1 MPDHNYHDEDLFN
14 PETRHEQSDIPIRP
28 FWWAVIIFIV
38 FSVLTWIVIT
48 FFFRGLATL
57 ERSQAAAPQSG
68 IARPASAD
76 VPQNQPL
83 LQPFPRK
90 DGAGTEVAPTADTP
104 VADLIK
110 MRENEKQVLTSYGW
124 VDRQQG
130 KVHIPI
136 DKAKELMAA
145 RLAVQ
150 GQTGAPAGSPVPGGQ
165 TLTSTTDPAAQ
176 TTTAP
181 APAVPTAMTPAATP
195 TATPS
200 GEGTAQ

>member
-14 PETRHEQSDIPIRP
+14 PETRHEQTDIPIRP
-28 FWWAVIIFIV
+28 FWWALIIFII

-57 ERSQAAAPQSG
+57 ERSQAAPPQSG

-90 DGAGTEVAPTADTP
+90 NTAGSEIAPTADTP

-136 DKAKELMAA
+136 DKAKQIMAA

-150 GQTGAPAGSPVPGGQ
+150 GGMGAQAAAPAPETPGAA
-165 TLTSTTDPAAQ
+165 PAPSSQ
-176 TTTAP
+176 TTTAAVP
-181 APAVPTAMTPAATP
+181 AAPATSAAAP

>member
-14 PETRHEQSDIPIRP
+14 PETRHEQSDVPVRP
-28 FWWAVIIFIV
+28 FWWALIIFIV
-38 FSVLTWIVIT
+38 FAILTHIVIT
-48 FFFRGLATL
+48 FFYKGLAKI

-90 DGAGTEVAPTADTP
+90 DGAGTEIAPTADTP

-130 KVHIPI
+130 MVHIPI
-136 DKAKELMAA
+136 EEAKKIMAS

-150 GQTGAPAGSPVPGGQ
+150 GQAVAPAPAA
-165 TLTSTTDPAAQ
+165 PAAQ
-176 TTTAP
+176 TTAAPNAP
-181 APAVPTAMTPAATP
+181 APAAPATTTPAAAP